1 MKKSKV
7 FNSAVFLISSTLIS
21 TALLA
26 SCSSESKAAPYL
38 KQICADWKTSGYTS
52 GSIVTREN
60 LSSKFSSQVM
70 SAVALDPEASAEFQ
84 IAVNLMKNVSLLENQ
99 AAEYSA
105 KAFVDGSQYWR
116 DLASTRSSEAS
127 TEEANVVSKFIEIC
141 KEYQSE

>member
-1 MKKSKV
+1 MKKSKEL
-7 FNSAVFLISSTLIS
+7 NSGIFLITCTLIS

-38 KQICADWKTSGYTS
+38 KQICSDWKTSGYTS

-60 LSSKFSSQVM
+60 LASKFSSQVIA
-70 SAVALDPEASAEFQ
+70 AVALDPEASAEFQ

-99 AAEYSA
+99 EAEYSA
-105 KAFVDGSQYWR
+105 KGFVEGSQYWR
-116 DLASTRSSEAS
+116 DLASARASEAS
-127 TEEANVVSKFIEIC
+127 AEEAKVVSKFIDIC